1 MSSNLNDDNNKNE
14 NNSYFTEQKN
24 NLGKNNQKQLSIEN
38 NLKNK
43 DTNLKRNLNINKNNF
58 QKLNGKESILR
69 GSSNVFWKSRNI

>member
-69 GSSNVFWKSRNI
+69 GSSNVF